1 MGKIDDNKKRKKD
14 ALLSSAFQ
22 LFTEKGFSKTTI
34 SDIVN
39 HAGLAKGTS
48 TCILRINMTSETGSL
63 PTKPGSYST
72 MPARNLKKQYK

>member
-34 SDIVN
+34 SDIVVW
-39 HAGLAKGTS
+39 
-48 TCILRINMTSETGSL
+48 
-63 PTKPGSYST
+63 Y
-72 MPARNLKKQYK
+72 KKS

>member
-22 LFTEKGFSKTTI
+22 LFTEKGFSKTTMPD
-34 SDIVN
+34 SRKV
-39 HAGLAKGTS
+39 LS

-72 MPARNLKKQYK
+72 MPARNLKKTV